1 MKARRSCLKV
11 FVAFAV
17 FASTLSFS
25 VAALVIYKPV
35 DPEISWQESSR
46 SLQRKLLV
54 TNNSNDHGEY
64 PEDIFSDTELKKGAV
79 VLHII
84 GICYMFLGLAIVC
97 DEFFVPALH
106 VISDILSISDDV
118 AGATFM
124 AAGGSAPELFTSIL
138 GLFVAKTNIGFGTIV
153 GSAVFNVLFVIGM
166 CVVFSRTVLHLTW
179 WPLTRDSMFYS
190 CALGL
195 LIYFFEDSIISW
207 WESLTLLCV
216 YILYVIFMY
225 FNARVESKVKRAI
238 AVFKGTEGKVAPQNG
253 NEHHYQNCTL
263 QLVIHTLDPISEGMR
278 DRNRAT
284 SSENR
289 SLMHWCK
296 AIGREFETAG
306 VMDSSGFLRKL
317 ALR

>member
-17 FASTLSFS
+17 FASTLSLS
-25 VAALVIYKPV
+25 IAALVIYKPV
-35 DPEISWQESSR
+35 DPEISQQESSR
-46 SLQRKLLV
+46 SLLRKLLA
-54 TNNSNDHGEY
+54 TNSSNDHGEY

-190 CALGL
+190 CALAL

-238 AVFKGTEGKVAPQNG
+238 AVFKGTEGKVAPQVSIG
-253 NEHHYQNCTL
+253 NK
-263 QLVIHTLDPISEGMR
+263 P
-278 DRNRAT
+278 
-284 SSENR
+284 
-289 SLMHWCK
+289 
-296 AIGREFETAG
+296 
-306 VMDSSGFLRKL
+306 
-317 ALR
+317 